1 MNDNLDGNTAALN
14 AYELEQEKRD
24 RDMEINEDN
33 IRMQIE
39 ELVVGKIENNSD
51 VLHEAISGEALLF
64 DSTYHRDIFTEA
76 LLEAVKCSSSDAV
89 NGWVSHSADS
99 QLGRVIRVL
108 VTDYIVEAEEAK

>member
-64 DSTYHRDIFTEA
+64 DCTYHRDIFTDA
-76 LLEAVKCSSSDAV
+76 LLEAIKCIGSDASV
-89 NGWVSHSADS
+89 AADR

>member
-39 ELVVGKIENNSD
+39 ELVVGEIENNAD
-51 VLHEAISGEALLF
+51 VLHDAIGGEALICYGQNNAV
-64 DSTYHRDIFTEA
+64 YHRDIFTDA
-76 LLEAVKCSSSDAV
+76 LLEAVKCIGSDASV
-89 NGWVSHSADS
+89 AADR

-108 VTDYIVEAEEAK
+108 VSDYIVSAEEAK